1 VDARQ
6 ELARL
11 GNQERRQRRK
21 KEKDVC
27 RMDGYLTLARG
38 GQYSVV
44 RTMRDGRGREQPFNK
59 EESKQEH
66 RPPMGK
72 KVWEEVNDG
81 EE

>member
-1 VDARQ
+1 VDAGQ

-21 KEKDVC
+21 KEKYVC

-44 RTMRDGRGREQPFNK
+44 RAMRDGRGRE
-59 EESKQEH
+59 
-66 RPPMGK
+66 
-72 KVWEEVNDG
+72 
-81 EE
+81 